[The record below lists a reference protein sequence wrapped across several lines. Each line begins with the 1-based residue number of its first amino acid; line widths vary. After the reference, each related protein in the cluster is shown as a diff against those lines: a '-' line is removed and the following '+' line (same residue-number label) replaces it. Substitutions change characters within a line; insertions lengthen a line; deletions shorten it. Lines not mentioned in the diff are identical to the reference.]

1 MPDVIRR
8 GGVALGLTLAVLWP
22 VAALAQPAAGEQP
35 VDQVVLSGD
44 VAVARG
50 TVVGEVVVFSGSASI
65 DGVAQGDV
73 VVLDGPVTIGGQVG
87 GDVIALHGPI
97 RLLAT
102 AQVTGNVM
110 AGGNLIVVD
119 GAQVGGEVRR
129 DVGFTL
135 SGPVGVLGALLVS
148 AAVAISILVIGL
160 MLLLLAPRGLERSAE
175 AARTAPFTVAGWG
188 LALAVGVPIGAVVL
202 AVTIVGLPLGLALL
216 LGLGLLWLLGLAAVT
231 YTIGRLVVRAPR
243 SRVGALF
250 AGWAIGAA
258 VGLVPFLNAVWWTL
272 GAMFG
277 LGAILVATWRARH
290 GAGPLVPGGSAGRH
304 TRQGRGGDTPPLAP
318 VPVETVV
325 ADRPADMPLAE
336 D

>member
-8 GGVALGLTLAVLWP
+8 GCIALGVTLAVSWP
-22 VAALAQPAAGEQP
+22 GAALAQAAAGEHAA
-35 VDQVVLSGD
+35 DQVVLSGD

-50 TVVGEVVVFSGSASI
+50 TVVDEVVVFSGSASI

-73 VVLDGPVTIGGQVG
+73 VVLDGPVTIRGQVG

-135 SGPVGVLGALLVS
+135 AGPVGVLGALLIS
-148 AAVAISILVIGL
+148 AAMAISILVVGL
-160 MLLLLAPRGLERSAE
+160 FLVLLAPRGLERTAT
-175 AARTAPFTVAGWG
+175 AARATPFVVAGWG
-188 LALAVGVPIGAVVL
+188 MALAVGVPIGAVVS

-216 LGLGLLWLLGLAAVT
+216 LGLGLVWLCGQAAVT
-231 YTIGRLVVRAPR
+231 YAVGRLVVRAPR

-277 LGAILVATWRARH
+277 LGAVLVATWRARR
-290 GAGPLVPGGSAGRH
+290 GAGPLVPGGRAGRH
-304 TRQGRGGDTPPLAP
+304 MGQGRGTATPPPAP
-318 VPVETVV
+318 VPAETVAV
-325 ADRPADMPLAE
+325 DRPTDMPLAE

>member
-8 GGVALGLTLAVLWP
+8 GCIAAGLTLVVLWP

-44 VAVARG
+44 IAIARG
-50 TVVGEVVVFSGSASI
+50 TVVGEVVVFSGSASV

-73 VVLDGPVTIGGQVG
+73 VVLNGPVTIGGQVG

-102 AQVTGNVM
+102 AQVTGDVM

-135 SGPVGVLGALLVS
+135 AGPVGVLGALLVS
-148 AAVAISILVIGL
+148 AAVAISILMVGL
-160 MLLLLAPRGLERSAE
+160 VLLLLAPRGLERTAE
-175 AARTAPFTVAGWG
+175 AARTAPFAVAGWG
-188 LALAVGVPIGAVVL
+188 VALAVGVPIGAVVL

-216 LGLGLLWLLGLAAVT
+216 LGVGLLWLLGQAAVT
-231 YTIGRLVVRAPR
+231 YAIGRLVVRAPR

-272 GAMFG
+272 GGVIG

-290 GAGPLVPGGSAGRH
+290 GAGPLVPGGRAGRH
-304 TRQGRGGDTPPLAP
+304 AGRGATTPPRAP
-318 VPVETVV
+318 AAVETVA